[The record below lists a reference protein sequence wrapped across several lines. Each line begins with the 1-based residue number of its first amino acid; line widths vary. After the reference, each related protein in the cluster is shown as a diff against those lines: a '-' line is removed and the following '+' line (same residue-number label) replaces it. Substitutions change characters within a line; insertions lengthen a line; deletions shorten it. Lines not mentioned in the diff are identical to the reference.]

1 MGNISTSEKNLGDR
15 LAAILDAAGF
25 VCHQAKDF
33 VASTAI
39 VENLFLEKILPLK
52 SPKLAEHLKGKETE
66 QKKFFIYLSGE
77 ILKKGIAE
85 FLRRGTSYNGAKIT
99 PYFTTPDPTLPVT
112 KEEYNHNI
120 FGYAREVYYQQNG
133 QNRIDFVIFLNGF
146 PLVTIELKNNLT
158 GTSAEKEGV
167 EQYCKNRD
175 PKEPLLNFKRCL
187 AHFAADENHI
197 KFCTELA
204 GEETNF
210 MPFDH
215 CYSALAA
222 LPESILPS
230 EDIWQKIF
238 TKKSISALIE
248 KYSQITI
255 KNGEERLIFPRFHQ
269 FECVEL
275 LAQDAN
281 QNAPGIRR
289 LIEHSAG
296 SGKSNTIAWLSYTLI
311 TLRDSHGN
319 QKFDSVF
326 VITDRRNLD
335 KQITNTVK
343 QFSREDSMVGHA
355 NKSSDLLKLIQN
367 SKRIIITTIQK
378 FQYILECAGDMSD
391 KRFAVIIDEAHSS
404 QSGTMADSIKQI
416 LGDGVYNPDDTPEE
430 KARKI
435 QQSRRFPNNVN
446 YYAFTATPKEKTL
459 EYFAQRYEDENGE
472 PYFAAFHT
480 YTMRQAIDEGFI
492 LNVLNYYMPIS
503 TYFKAVK
510 KSYDDP
516 KYKHRQ
522 ALGAI
527 YDYIQHYD
535 ETIENRA
542 KIIEEHFYL
551 QVFLANKI
559 GGRAKAMVVTQDIE
573 SAIKYYIAIERL
585 LRRRGKNYKAIL
597 AFSGE
602 VDYDGQKVTE
612 AWFNGFP
619 SSKIENYFDTDEYRI
634 LVVADKFQTGF
645 DQPLLY
651 VMYVDKTLAGVQA
664 VQTLSRLN
672 RTCKG
677 KHDTMVLDFRAGK
690 EKNETQIANAFATYF
705 NEVELHGETD
715 PNQLNDLHSHLE
727 NSGLYNVS
735 DVDRYWEYYTENGTP
750 HRAEMNA
757 IHRKSQ
763 SFYNSLDE
771 DGQVDVKST
780 VKKFIR
786 AYSYLAPILPVYA
799 DYPEWEKL
807 YHFLYDLYLPSPKDE
822 DNLNGLFEKIG
833 LNNRKPIKRDILDL
847 TPDSDETAI
856 LAPKQWRAGGKKG
869 EDEKMPLSELVDEFN
884 KLYGDKFANP
894 QLAIS
899 LITNDLYE
907 TVVNDEGLKSVIK
920 FNTDDVVYKAT
931 GDKIESVMLQE
942 LNKYADIYKLWATN
956 IKFKSFVTEMIFK
969 KMLGVLA

>member
-1 MGNISTSEKNLGDR
+1 MGSNTKSEKNLGDR
-15 LAAILDAAGF
+15 LAAMLDAAGF
-25 VCHQAKDF
+25 VRHEAKDF

-39 VENLFLEKILPLK
+39 VENVFLEKILPLA
-52 SPKLAEHLKGKETE
+52 STSAKLAAHLKGKETE
-66 QKKFFIYLSGE
+66 QRKFFTFLSGE
-77 ILKKGIAE
+77 VLKKGTAE

-99 PYFTTPDPTLPVT
+99 PYFSTPDPTLPKT
-112 KEEYNHNI
+112 EEEYSHNI
-120 FGYAREVYYQQNG
+120 FGYAREVYYQQDG
-133 QNRIDFVIFLNGF
+133 KNRIDFVIFLNGF
-146 PLVTIELKNNLT
+146 PLITIELKNNLT
-158 GTSAEKEGV
+158 RTCVDDGV
-167 EQYCKNRD
+167 DQYRKDRD

-197 KFCTELA
+197 KFCTELT
-204 GEETNF
+204 GEDSYF

-215 CYSALAA
+215 CYRELAT
-222 LPESILPS
+222 LPESVLPS
-230 EDIWQKIF
+230 EDIWR
-238 TKKSISALIE
+238 TVLCKKSISALIE
-248 KYSQITI
+248 KYSQLTT
-255 KNGEERLIFPRFHQ
+255 KNDKEMLIFPRFHQ
-269 FECVEL
+269 FECVER
-275 LAQDAN
+275 LAEDAN

-289 LIEHSAG
+289 LVEHSAG

-311 TLRDSHGN
+311 TLRDSHGS

-416 LGDGVYNPDDTPEE
+416 LGDGIYNPDDTPEE

-459 EYFAQRYEDENGE
+459 EYFAQQYTDADGK
-472 PYFAAFHT
+472 PYSVAFHS

-503 TYFKAVK
+503 TYFKVIK

-516 KYKHRQ
+516 HYKRMK

-527 YDYIQHYD
+527 YNYIQHYD
-535 ETIENRA
+535 EEIEKRA
-542 KIIEEHFYL
+542 AIIEEHFYL
-551 QVFLANKI
+551 HVFLSNKI
-559 GGRAKAMVVTQDIE
+559 RGKAKAMVVTQDIE
-573 SAIKYYIAIERL
+573 SAIKYYTAISDL
-585 LRRRGKNYKAIL
+585 LRKRGKNYKAVL

-602 VDYDGQKVTE
+602 VEYEGQKVTE

-619 SSKIENYFDTDEYRI
+619 SAQIENYFDTDEYRI

-677 KHDTMVLDFRAGK
+677 KTDTMVLDFRAGK

-727 NSGLYNVS
+727 NSGLYNAA
-735 DVDRYWEYYTENGTP
+735 DVDKYWEYYTEKDTP

-757 IHRKSQ
+757 ILRKTLT
-763 SFYNSLDE
+763 FYNSLDE
-771 DGQVDVKST
+771 NGQVDAKST
-780 VKKFIR
+780 VKKFVR

-822 DNLNGLFEKIG
+822 DDLNGLFEKIG
-833 LNNRKPIKRDILDL
+833 LNNRKPLKRDILDL
-847 TPDSDETAI
+847 TPDTDETAV
-856 LAPKQWRAGGKKG
+856 LAPKKWRAGARKG
-869 EDEKMPLSELVDEFN
+869 EDEKVPLSELLDEFN

-894 QLAIS
+894 QLTIN

-907 TVVNDEGLKSVIK
+907 TVANDEGLKSVIK
-920 FNTDDVVYKAT
+920 FNSDEDVYKTT
-931 GDKIESVMLQE
+931 GDKIETAMLQS
-942 LNKYADIYKLWATN
+942 LDKYAEIYKLWATN
-956 IKFKSFVTEMIFK
+956 INFKNFVTEVIFK
-969 KMLGVLA
+969 MMT